1 MNDAGNS
8 CRISL
13 DCGGQEVLSTAGGG
27 WAMGRLLTQSAG
39 STRAKRL
46 NMREVE
52 WISVL
57 SEGSCAAWHGV
68 DCVVC
73 ERGEGDLG
81 RLRRIGA
88 LWGAWGD
95 SFSEKPLLQRAAV
108 SLRQSCVSSP
118 CEKMAAVDRHAIRK

>member
-39 STRAKRL
+39 RTRAKRL

-57 SEGSCAAWHGV
+57 SEGSCSAWHGV
-68 DCVVC
+68 DYVV
-73 ERGEGDLG
+73 
-81 RLRRIGA
+81 
-88 LWGAWGD
+88 
-95 SFSEKPLLQRAAV
+95 
-108 SLRQSCVSSP
+108 
-118 CEKMAAVDRHAIRK
+118 